1 MGYATVNAL
10 TRWKTGH
17 KAFFIHLQGLIVALR
32 RFRSAIEAG
41 DLDAADTQLRAAAS
55 LMFSSAA
62 LMRFTGDFSSE
73 DYATEVRPTMSPP
86 NTIEGFSG
94 LLSRDHREVVSLIGQ
109 LKPVFARLPRRL
121 HDSRQLFLA
130 GAAAVYESHKYVCEL
145 FGGGE
150 TNSLRMNES
159 SEKSS
164 VEVLDIFKVNRL
176 RPVEG
181 SRPDA
186 NPQSEA
192 WA

>member
-1 MGYATVNAL
+1 MGYATVKAL

-17 KAFFIHLQGLIVALR
+17 KAFLIHLQGLIVALR
-32 RFRSAIEAG
+32 RFRSAIEG
-41 DLDAADTQLRAAAS
+41 DDLDAADDHLRAAAG

-62 LMRFTGDFSSE
+62 LMRFTGDFDRQAYE
-73 DYATEVRPTMSPP
+73 TVVRPSMCPP

-94 LLSRDHREVVSLIGQ
+94 LLSRDHREVVRLIGQ
-109 LKPVFARLPRRL
+109 LKPIFAALPKRL

-145 FGGGE
+145 FGGGA

-164 VEVLDIFKVNRL
+164 VGLLDIFKVNRL

-181 SRPDA
+181 KPPGR
-186 NPQSEA
+186 E
-192 WA
+192 